1 MRIGMIVVLLI
12 GAPMLQACQ
21 PQAKSEAYTSEDA
34 NEDAALNA
42 IREQDNEVQGA
53 GIAVSG
59 MLPDSKGNRPMANV
73 Q

>member
-1 MRIGMIVVLLI
+1 MRIGMIVVLLV

-42 IREQDNEVQGA
+42 IREQDNEVEGA
-53 GIAVSG
+53 GLAVSG
-59 MLPDSKGNRPMANV
+59 MIPDNDGHVPMANV

>member
-1 MRIGMIVVLLI
+1 MIVVLLV

-42 IREQDNEVQGA
+42 IREQDNEVEGA
-53 GIAVSG
+53 GLAVSG
-59 MLPDSKGNRPMANV
+59 MIPDDKGHLPTANV

>member
-1 MRIGMIVVLLI
+1 MIVVLLV

-42 IREQDNEVQGA
+42 IREQDNEVEGA
-53 GIAVSG
+53 GLAVSG
-59 MLPDSKGNRPMANV
+59 MIPDNDGHVPMANV